1 MAALTALI
9 VFLSQ
14 FAAIQLV
21 PVDSA
26 AFGLDEDAQRI
37 DENLENFSQRTTN
50 PDAEVFE
57 VTADDESDLR
67 AKRQLSDNEFDEQ
80 LFSTSAD
87 DDDDNNI
94 GVTTKAPIGA
104 AKTTPRDQLP
114 NVKPVTATRMTANT
128 VTATFK
134 SIQTSGQHGTARP
147 GAITSPGTRTTK
159 KAGIPSLRPST
170 LRPSARNGFDGVR
183 TTQKNVGSVF
193 FPMK

>member
-1 MAALTALI
+1 MVALTTLI

-14 FAAIQLV
+14 FASIQLV

-26 AFGLDEDAQRI
+26 ALGLDETAQRI

-57 VTADDESDLR
+57 VNDDDSELR
-67 AKRQLSDNEFDEQ
+67 AKRQLSDNEFDEE

-87 DDDDNNI
+87 DDSGNNI
-94 GVTTKAPIGA
+94 EVTSKAPINV
-104 AKTTPRDQLP
+104 AKMTPKDQLP
-114 NVKPVTATRMTANT
+114 NVKPVTATMMTANT
-128 VTATFK
+128 AAATFK
-134 SIQTSGQHGTARP
+134 SIQTSVKHGTTRP

-183 TTQKNVGSVF
+183 TTQKVGSVF
-193 FPMK
+193 FPIR